1 MIIDTVTLKDL
12 DEIYNLEKKSFKR
25 DSFSKELIH
34 NLIIKNSHF
43 FKLIDD
49 EISNSIIGFII
60 IIQDREERVNIIN
73 FLIRKGERKRGYGSF
88 LLKYTLKKIKTID
101 KIKTIVLNVS
111 SKNKAAI
118 NLYQKFGFRI
128 VQRIEN
134 YYRDKQSAYLMIL
147 NIQSFSK
154 NQDL

>member
-12 DEIYNLEKKSFKR
+12 DEIYNLERKSFKK
-25 DSFSKELIH
+25 DSFSRELIL
-34 NLIIKNSHF
+34 NLIMKNTYF

-49 EISNSIIGFII
+49 ELSNNIIGFII
-60 IIQDREERVNIIN
+60 IIQDRDERVNLIN

-88 LLKYTLKKIKTID
+88 LLRYTLKKVKSID
-101 KIKTIVLNVS
+101 KIKTIVLNVN

-118 NLYQKFGFRI
+118 SLYQKFNFRI

-147 NIQSFSK
+147 NI
-154 NQDL
+154 

>member
-12 DEIYNLEKKSFKR
+12 DEIYNLERRYFKK
-25 DSFSKELIH
+25 DSFSKELIL
-34 NLIIKNSHF
+34 NLIIKNLCF

-49 EISNSIIGFII
+49 ESSNSIIGFVI
-60 IIQDREERVNIIN
+60 IIQDRKERVNLIN
-73 FLIRKGERKRGYGSF
+73 FLIKKGERKRGYGSF
-88 LLKYTLKKIKTID
+88 LLRHTLKKVKTLD
-101 KIKTIVLNVS
+101 KIKTIVLNVN

-118 NLYQKFGFRI
+118 SLYQKFDFRI

-147 NIQSFSK
+147 NI
-154 NQDL
+154 

>member
-12 DEIYNLEKKSFKR
+12 DEIYNLERRYFKK
-25 DSFSKELIH
+25 DSFSKELIL
-34 NLIIKNSHF
+34 NLIIKNTCF

-49 EISNSIIGFII
+49 ESSNSIIGFVI
-60 IIQDREERVNIIN
+60 IIQDREKRVNLIN
-73 FLIRKGERKRGYGSF
+73 FLIKKGERKRGYGSF
-88 LLKYTLKKIKTID
+88 LLRYTLKKVKTID
-101 KIKTIVLNVS
+101 KIKTIVLNVN

-118 NLYQKFGFRI
+118 SLYQKFDFRT

-147 NIQSFSK
+147 NI
-154 NQDL
+154 

>member
-1 MIIDTVTLKDL
+1 MIIDTVTLKDV
-12 DEIYNLEKKSFKR
+12 DEIYNLERRSFKK

-34 NLIIKNSHF
+34 NLIIMNTYF

-49 EISNSIIGFII
+49 ELSNSIIGFII
-60 IIQDREERVNIIN
+60 IIQDQEERVNLIN

-88 LLKYTLKKIKTID
+88 LLRYTLKKVKASD
-101 KIKTIVLNVS
+101 RIKTIVLNVN

-118 NLYQKFGFRI
+118 SLYQKFNFRI

-147 NIQSFSK
+147 NLK
-154 NQDL
+154 TKTYK

>member
-1 MIIDTVTLKDL
+1 MIIDTVTLKDV
-12 DEIYNLEKKSFKR
+12 DEIYNLERRSFKK

-34 NLIIKNSHF
+34 NLIIMNTYF

-49 EISNSIIGFII
+49 ELSNSIIGFII
-60 IIQDREERVNIIN
+60 IIQDQEERVNLIN

-88 LLKYTLKKIKTID
+88 LLRYTLKKVKASD
-101 KIKTIVLNVS
+101 RIKTIVLNVN

-118 NLYQKFGFRI
+118 SLYQKFNFRI

-147 NIQSFSK
+147 N
-154 NQDL
+154 L

>member
-12 DEIYNLEKKSFKR
+12 DEIYNLERKSFKK
-25 DSFSKELIH
+25 DSFSRELIL
-34 NLIIKNSHF
+34 NLIMKNTYF

-49 EISNSIIGFII
+49 ELSNNIIGFII
-60 IIQDREERVNIIN
+60 IIQDRDERVNLIN

-88 LLKYTLKKIKTID
+88 LLRCTLKKVKTSNE
-101 KIKTIVLNVS
+101 IKTIVLNVN

-118 NLYQKFGFRI
+118 SLYQKFNFRI

-147 NIQSFSK
+147 NI
-154 NQDL
+154 

>member
-12 DEIYNLEKKSFKR
+12 DEIYNLERRNFKK
-25 DSFSKELIH
+25 DSFSKELIF
-34 NLIIKNSHF
+34 NLIKTNKYF

-49 EISNSIIGFII
+49 ELSNSIIGFII
-60 IIQDREERVNIIN
+60 IIQDREEKLNLIN

-88 LLKYTLKKIKTID
+88 LLRYTLKKVIALD
-101 KIKTIVLNVS
+101 KIKTIILNVN

-118 NLYQKFGFRI
+118 SLYQKFDFQI
-128 VQRIEN
+128 VERIEN

-147 NIQSFSK
+147 NI
-154 NQDL
+154 

>member
-12 DEIYNLEKKSFKR
+12 DEIYNLERRNFKK
-25 DSFSKELIH
+25 DSFSKELIF
-34 NLIIKNSHF
+34 NLIKTNKYF

-49 EISNSIIGFII
+49 ELSNSIIGFII
-60 IIQDREERVNIIN
+60 IIQDREERLNLIN

-88 LLKYTLKKIKTID
+88 LLRYTLKKVIALD
-101 KIKTIVLNVS
+101 KIKTIILNVN

-118 NLYQKFGFRI
+118 SLYQKFDFQI
-128 VQRIEN
+128 VERIEN

-147 NIQSFSK
+147 NI
-154 NQDL
+154 

>member
-1 MIIDTVTLKDL
+1 MIIDTVTLKDV
-12 DEIYNLEKKSFKR
+12 DEIYNLERRSFKK
-25 DSFSKELIH
+25 DSFSKELIL
-34 NLIIKNSHF
+34 NLIIKNTCF

-49 EISNSIIGFII
+49 ELSNNIIGFII
-60 IIQDREERVNIIN
+60 IIQDREERVNLIN

-88 LLKYTLKKIKTID
+88 LLRYTLKKVKVSD
-101 KIKTIVLNVS
+101 RIKTIVLNVN

-118 NLYQKFGFRI
+118 SLYQKFNFRI

-147 NIQSFSK
+147 NI
-154 NQDL
+154 

>member
-12 DEIYNLEKKSFKR
+12 DEIYNLERRSFKK
-25 DSFSKELIH
+25 DSFSKELIL
-34 NLIIKNSHF
+34 NLIMKNTCF

-49 EISNSIIGFII
+49 ELSNNIIGFII
-60 IIQDREERVNIIN
+60 IIQDRDERVNLIN

-88 LLKYTLKKIKTID
+88 LLRYTLKKVKTSNE
-101 KIKTIVLNVS
+101 IKTIVLNVN

-118 NLYQKFGFRI
+118 SLYQKFDFRI

-147 NIQSFSK
+147 NI
-154 NQDL
+154 

>member
-1 MIIDTVTLKDL
+1 MIIDTVTLKDV
-12 DEIYNLEKKSFKR
+12 DEIYNLERRSFKK

-34 NLIIKNSHF
+34 NLIIMNTYF

-49 EISNSIIGFII
+49 ELSNSIIGFII
-60 IIQDREERVNIIN
+60 IIQDQEERVNLIN

-88 LLKYTLKKIKTID
+88 LLRYTLKKVEASD
-101 KIKTIVLNVS
+101 RIKTIVLNVN

-118 NLYQKFGFRI
+118 SLYQKFNFRI

-147 NIQSFSK
+147 N
-154 NQDL
+154 L

>member
-1 MIIDTVTLKDL
+1 MIIDTVTLKDV
-12 DEIYNLEKKSFKR
+12 DEIYNLERRSFKK

-34 NLIIKNSHF
+34 NLIIKNTYF

-49 EISNSIIGFII
+49 ELSNSIIGFII
-60 IIQDREERVNIIN
+60 IIQDQEERVNLIN

-88 LLKYTLKKIKTID
+88 LLRYTLKKVKVSD
-101 KIKTIVLNVS
+101 RIKTIVLNVN

-118 NLYQKFGFRI
+118 SLYQKFNFRI

-147 NIQSFSK
+147 NI
-154 NQDL
+154 